1 MSDVKTLLEA
11 LKDLSKEDIEKAL
24 SVLENKEEQKDDI
37 EYVVSD
43 DIEYVLSDARRH
55 LRDLEIARE
64 LIADTVHVINDLLEE
79 IEITLGIESDE
90 KSETT
95 EEEIEESDFN
105 KSVDRRE
112 DGLPLSER
120 PSERGIGDKPKNEVQ
135 LIWEKIYSLEKQIH
149 DLKSKVIQCTM

>member
-1 MSDVKTLLEA
+1 MSDVKALLEA
-11 LKDLSKEDIEKAL
+11 LKNLSKEDIETAL

-37 EYVVSD
+37 EYD

-79 IEITLGIESDE
+79 IEITLGIES
-90 KSETT
+90 
-95 EEEIEESDFN
+95 EEEPDFN
-105 KSVDRRE
+105 KSVE
-112 DGLPLSER
+112 KGFLLPPLSER
-120 PSERGIGDKPKNEVQ
+120 PSERGINVITGDKPKNEVQ